1 MSPTV
6 AERCNILLP
15 LNSEDT
21 FSFFLNIF
29 WLWRL
34 WLKMPQLLR
43 LCFDHNKSDF
53 SCGQHSNEAGGP
65 TLVLNLH
72 LILILVSF
80 VPLRANQRCSSNL
93 EFFGF
98 KCFFFG
104 VKVSTEGAALAML
117 SSDFQFRFF
126 SRIHFRSFIH
136 LSRVSQITFNP
147 WPIEINFI
155 LLLEKGRQIG
165 RSLAKL

>member
-65 TLVLNLH
+65 TSSWCSIFTWFLFWLVLC
-72 LILILVSF
+72 
-80 VPLRANQRCSSNL
+80 PWGPTKDSSEKML
-93 EFFGF
+93 KSGDFFGL
-98 KCFFFG
+98 KRFFFG
-104 VKVSTEGAALAML
+104 VKVSTEEVKAGVLL
-117 SSDFQFRFF
+117 SDAVFRFSIQVF
-126 SRIHFRSFIH
+126 LKDSFQELHSPITCFTNH
-136 LSRVSQITFNP
+136 L
-147 WPIEINFI
+147 
-155 LLLEKGRQIG
+155 
-165 RSLAKL
+165 